1 MGRDATMNAGSADAA
16 ETGRRGWTATA
27 TAALGALAMTSC
39 CILPL
44 VLVSFGI
51 SGVFIAQMSAL
62 YAYKW
67 YTFAFG
73 AAALGYGFYKAYR
86 PMRCTGGACAR
97 PVDRRLMRAVL
108 WSSAAVMIV
117 AMVFPYVAPGLLQF

>member
-1 MGRDATMNAGSADAA
+1 MSRDATMGADSAEEAEPAGGGWAA
-16 ETGRRGWTATA
+16 TG

-44 VLVSFGI
+44 VLVSFGV

-73 AAALGYGFYKAYR
+73 AAALGFGFYRAYR
-86 PMRCTGGACAR
+86 PMRCADGACAR
-97 PVDRRLMRAVL
+97 PVDRRLMRVVL
-108 WSSAAVMIV
+108 WLSAAVMTF
-117 AMVFPYVAPGLLQF
+117 AMLFPYVAPGLLTF